1 MQFFGLIC
9 CAGYKAWEVENIC
22 WSRSVKSKAKRRIDG
37 IVFSHFLKKRC
48 FQDFELEM
56 LGANEELLGLKK
68 LSERLHFLV
77 Y

>member
-1 MQFFGLIC
+1 ML
-9 CAGYKAWEVENIC
+9 VT
-22 WSRSVKSKAKRRIDG
+22 KREKLKIYVGADQSNRKQSEELM
-37 IVFSHFLKKRC
+37 VLFFSHFLQKRC

-68 LSERLHFLV
+68 LSERVHFLV

>member
-1 MQFFGLIC
+1 MLVT
-9 CAGYKAWEVENIC
+9 KRENLKIYVGADQ
-22 WSRSVKSKAKRRIDG
+22 SNRKQSEELMVLF
-37 IVFSHFLKKRC
+37 FSHFLQKRC

-68 LSERLHFLV
+68 LSERLHFLI

>member
-1 MQFFGLIC
+1 ML
-9 CAGYKAWEVENIC
+9 VT
-22 WSRSVKSKAKRRIDG
+22 KREKLKIYVGADQSNRKQSEELM
-37 IVFSHFLKKRC
+37 VLFFSHFLQKRC

-68 LSERLHFLV
+68 LSERLRSLI

>member
-1 MQFFGLIC
+1 ML
-9 CAGYKAWEVENIC
+9 VT
-22 WSRSVKSKAKRRIDG
+22 KREKLKIYVGADQSNRKQSEELM
-37 IVFSHFLKKRC
+37 VLFFSHFLQKRC

>member
-1 MQFFGLIC
+1 ML
-9 CAGYKAWEVENIC
+9 VT
-22 WSRSVKSKAKRRIDG
+22 KREKLKIYVGADQSNRKQNEELM
-37 IVFSHFLKKRC
+37 VLFFSHFLQKRC

-68 LSERLHFLV
+68 LSERLHFLI

>member
-1 MQFFGLIC
+1 MLVTKREKLKIYVGADQSNRKQSEELMVLFFC
-9 CAGYKAWEVENIC
+9 
-22 WSRSVKSKAKRRIDG
+22 
-37 IVFSHFLKKRC
+37 HFLQKRC

>member
-1 MQFFGLIC
+1 MLEPISQI
-9 CAGYKAWEVENIC
+9 E
-22 WSRSVKSKAKRRIDG
+22 SKAKNWWYCF
-37 IVFSHFLKKRC
+37 FSHFLKKRC

-68 LSERLHFLV
+68 LSERLHFLI

>member
-1 MQFFGLIC
+1 ML
-9 CAGYKAWEVENIC
+9 VT
-22 WSRSVKSKAKRRIDG
+22 KREKLKIYVGADQSNRKQSEELM
-37 IVFSHFLKKRC
+37 VLFFSHFLQKRC

-68 LSERLHFLV
+68 LSERLRFLI

>member
-1 MQFFGLIC
+1 MLVTKREKLKIYVGADQSNRKQSEELMVLFF
-9 CAGYKAWEVENIC
+9 
-22 WSRSVKSKAKRRIDG
+22 
-37 IVFSHFLKKRC
+37 FHFLKKRC

-68 LSERLHFLV
+68 LSERLHFLI

>member
-1 MQFFGLIC
+1 MVLF
-9 CAGYKAWEVENIC
+9 
-22 WSRSVKSKAKRRIDG
+22 
-37 IVFSHFLKKRC
+37 FSHFLKKRC

-68 LSERLHFLV
+68 LSERLHFLI

>member
-1 MQFFGLIC
+1 ML
-9 CAGYKAWEVENIC
+9 VT
-22 WSRSVKSKAKRRIDG
+22 KREKLKIYVGADQSNRKQSEELM
-37 IVFSHFLKKRC
+37 VLFFSHFLQKRC

-68 LSERLHFLV
+68 LSERLHFLI

>member
-1 MQFFGLIC
+1 MRVTKREKLKIYVGADQSNRKQSEELMVLFFP
-9 CAGYKAWEVENIC
+9 
-22 WSRSVKSKAKRRIDG
+22 
-37 IVFSHFLKKRC
+37 HFLKRC

-68 LSERLHFLV
+68 LSERLHFLI

>member
-1 MQFFGLIC
+1 MVLF
-9 CAGYKAWEVENIC
+9 
-22 WSRSVKSKAKRRIDG
+22 
-37 IVFSHFLKKRC
+37 FSHFLKRC

-68 LSERLHFLV
+68 LSERLHFLI